1 MTSRSSSK
9 CLIKT
14 SVHDMCQN
22 GSDGCCCS
30 ATQISESEEE
40 NNNEG
45 EEVNQIYHP
54 KMSLNCHVASFATSG
69 SSTSSGT
76 KINNNVNTNNTG
88 LVCFFKN

>member
-1 MTSRSSSK
+1 MAAM
-9 CLIKT
+9 
-14 SVHDMCQN
+14 DAA
-22 GSDGCCCS
+22 

-69 SSTSSGT
+69 SSTSSGN
-76 KINNNVNTNNTG
+76 KINNNMSILII
-88 LVCFFKN
+88 LVWFVLF

>member
-1 MTSRSSSK
+1 MTCAK
-9 CLIKT
+9 MAAM
-14 SVHDMCQN
+14 DAA
-22 GSDGCCCS
+22 

-45 EEVNQIYHP
+45 EVNQIYHP

-69 SSTSSGT
+69 SSTSSGNE
-76 KINNNVNTNNTG
+76 INNNVNTNNTG